1 MTRIRNTTLAARIVQ
16 EAMGLISK
24 IEEYNEKESWIECTE
39 RLEQYFSANEITD
52 SGKKRVDL
60 LSVCGAKT
68 NKLIRNLVNPK
79 EAH

>member
-24 IEEYNEKESWIECTE
+24 IEEYDEKESWIECTE
-39 RLEQYFSANEITD
+39 RLEQYFSTNEITD

-60 LSVCGAKT
+60 LSGSEDEQT
-68 NKLIRNLVNPK
+68 HQ
-79 EAH
+79 EFG